1 LHFWENERE
10 RALSTYCLMMINVSK
25 LWRAQIL
32 YFLLLKYGREDQRER
47 GDDMKGL
54 GFFSYEMQDIY

>member
-1 LHFWENERE
+1 MRE
-10 RALSTYCLMMINVSK
+10 KALSTYCLMMINVSK

-54 GFFSYEMQDIY
+54 GFFSYEM